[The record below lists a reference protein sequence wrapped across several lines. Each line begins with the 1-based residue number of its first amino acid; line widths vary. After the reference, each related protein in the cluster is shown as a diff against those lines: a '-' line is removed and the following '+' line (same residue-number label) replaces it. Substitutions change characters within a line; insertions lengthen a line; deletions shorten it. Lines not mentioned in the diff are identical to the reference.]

1 MGEAEPLAI
10 CALGDTAVAEL
21 EREELSN
28 GRPEHMQAH
37 LPLAQR

>member
-10 CALGDTAVAEL
+10 CALGDTAAAEL

-28 GRPEHMQAH
+28 ERSEHMQAQLH
-37 LPLAQR
+37 LP